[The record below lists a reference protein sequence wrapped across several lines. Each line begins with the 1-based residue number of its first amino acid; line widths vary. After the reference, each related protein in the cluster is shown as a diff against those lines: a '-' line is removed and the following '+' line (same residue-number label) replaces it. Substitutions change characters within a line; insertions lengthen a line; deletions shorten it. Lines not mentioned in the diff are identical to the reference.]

1 MDSAVRAAGR
11 VAWLVAEALI
21 MGLEVWKAVEDTPS
35 QAVVPSLFSKGQK
48 APPPQLPSDFQAV
61 QYWTSLKSPN
71 VLRPNL
77 YCTMARNIQ
86 GTSRPSGPAMQP
98 CAPKGQGS
106 LFDKGCTRA
115 EGFGAAQHE
124 VAAAGSMHPRGKPA
138 HGKPAPKEE
147 LMNPTATAPSLRG
160 AQRQ

>member
-86 GTSRPSGPAMQP
+86 GTRYSRTKELHGVYLHKLLMLLVQ
-98 CAPKGQGS
+98 
-106 LFDKGCTRA
+106 
-115 EGFGAAQHE
+115 AAQQ
-124 VAAAGSMHPRGKPA
+124 
-138 HGKPAPKEE
+138 
-147 LMNPTATAPSLRG
+147 LLRG
-160 AQRQ
+160 YSQVVHLVCTSSFLDGPCICKA